1 LSLCCQVYTKKNNS
15 IAEGAFRVARKKTT
29 KGQDVGLDKAD
40 TIDAEVLETMPAD
53 AEGVIEADGGQ
64 ASSKG
69 VGLKPQLYLIPMFLG
84 GLCAGAIGY
93 CVAVLPDYF
102 NSNDQLSSLLLDQKE
117 IHDQI
122 VNLSETVS
130 EIRNVGPSANFSE
143 ELDPLRISLSKL
155 SAGIKVRSSA
165 QEIEITALKE
175 RIYLLEN
182 RPLNGEVSASVIQ
195 NYERELT
202 QIRAEIEAILIKAA
216 GDVEQAQGS
225 AAMLEVAAQAISQE
239 NVAASALIG
248 IEAAISNGTGYSTL
262 LEELKAILGLN
273 LPEVLSTNAQLGVV
287 TLNKLQD
294 EFPKLARV
302 SLKAARREGEGTGFG
317 AFLKA
322 QLGFRSLFPRE
333 GTSPDA
339 VLSRAEASV
348 AAGNLQVALVEL
360 IDLPKSGQLVLQD
373 WSERAR
379 ARLSVLKA
387 ISELTRTMVVN

>member
-1 LSLCCQVYTKKNNS
+1 M
-15 IAEGAFRVARKKTT
+15 ARKKTT
-29 KGQDVGLDKAD
+29 KGQEVGLDKAD
-40 TIDAEVLETMPAD
+40 TIDAEVLETLPTD
-53 AEGVIEADGGQ
+53 AEGVMEADGGQ
-64 ASSKG
+64 ASPKA
-69 VGLKPQLYLIPMFLG
+69 VGLKPQLYLTPMFLG
-84 GLCAGAIGY
+84 GLCAGAIGFGI
-93 CVAVLPDYF
+93 AILPDYF
-102 NSNDQLSSLLLDQKE
+102 NSNDQLGSLLLDQKE

-122 VNLSETVS
+122 ISLSETVS
-130 EIRNVGPSANFSE
+130 ELTNIGPPANFSE
-143 ELDPLRISLSKL
+143 ELDPFRISLSKL
-155 SAGIKVRSSA
+155 SADIMVNSSA
-165 QEIEITALKE
+165 QEQEITALKE

-195 NYERELT
+195 SYERELT
-202 QIRAEIEAILIKAA
+202 QIRAEIEAIVNKAA
-216 GDVEQAQGS
+216 GEIEQAQGE

-262 LEELKAILGLN
+262 LEELKLILGLN
-273 LPEVLSTNAQLGVV
+273 VPEVLSANAQLGVV
-287 TLNKLQD
+287 SLSKLQD

-302 SLKAARREGEGTGFG
+302 SLQAARMEGDGTGFG

-379 ARLSVLKA
+379 TRLSVLNA
-387 ISELTRTMVVN
+387 LSELMRTMVVN

>member
-1 LSLCCQVYTKKNNS
+1 M
-15 IAEGAFRVARKKTT
+15 ARKKTT
-29 KGQDVGLDKAD
+29 KRQDVGLDKAD
-40 TIDAEVLETMPAD
+40 TIDVEVLETMPTD
-53 AEGVIEADGGQ
+53 AEGVMEADGGQ
-64 ASSKG
+64 ASPKA
-69 VGLKPQLYLIPMFLG
+69 VGLTPQLYLTPMFLG
-84 GLCAGAIGY
+84 GLCAGAIGFGI
-93 CVAVLPDYF
+93 AILPDYF
-102 NSNDQLSSLLLDQKE
+102 NSNDQLGSLLLDQKE

-122 VNLSETVS
+122 ISLSETVS
-130 EIRNVGPSANFSE
+130 ELTNIGPPANFSE
-143 ELDPLRISLSKL
+143 ELDPFRISLSKL
-155 SAGIKVRSSA
+155 SADIMVNSSA
-165 QEIEITALKE
+165 QEQEITALKE

-182 RPLNGEVSASVIQ
+182 RPLNGGVSASVIQ
-195 NYERELT
+195 SYERELT
-202 QIRAEIEAILIKAA
+202 QIRAEIEAIVKKAA
-216 GDVEQAQGS
+216 GEIEQAQVDS
-225 AAMLEVAAQAISQE
+225 TMPEVAAQAISQE

-262 LEELKAILGLN
+262 LEELKLILRLN
-273 LPEVLSTNAQLGVV
+273 VPEVLSANAQLGVAS
-287 TLNKLQD
+287 LNKLQD

-302 SLKAARREGEGTGFG
+302 SLQAARREGDGTGFG

-379 ARLSVLKA
+379 TRLSVLNA
-387 ISELTRTMVVN
+387 LSELTRTMVVN

>member
-1 LSLCCQVYTKKNNS
+1 M
-15 IAEGAFRVARKKTT
+15 ARKKTT
-29 KGQDVGLDKAD
+29 KGQKVGLDKAD
-40 TIDAEVLETMPAD
+40 TIDAEVLETLPSD
-53 AEGVIEADGGQ
+53 AEGVMEADGGQ
-64 ASSKG
+64 ASPKA
-69 VGLKPQLYLIPMFLG
+69 VGLKPQLYLTPMFLG
-84 GLCAGAIGY
+84 GLCAGAIGFGI
-93 CVAVLPDYF
+93 AILPDYF
-102 NSNDQLSSLLLDQKE
+102 NSNDQLGSLLLDQKE

-122 VNLSETVS
+122 ISLSETVS
-130 EIRNVGPSANFSE
+130 ELTNIGPPANFSE
-143 ELDPLRISLSKL
+143 ELDPFRISLSKL
-155 SAGIKVRSSA
+155 SADIMMNSSA
-165 QEIEITALKE
+165 QEQEITALKE

-182 RPLNGEVSASVIQ
+182 RPLNGGVSESVIQ
-195 NYERELT
+195 SYERELT
-202 QIRAEIEAILIKAA
+202 QIRAEIEAIVNKAA
-216 GDVEQAQGS
+216 GEIEQAQGE

-262 LEELKAILGLN
+262 LEKLKLILGLN
-273 LPEVLSTNAQLGVV
+273 VPEVLSANAQLGVV
-287 TLNKLQD
+287 SLNKLQD

-302 SLKAARREGEGTGFG
+302 SLQAARMEGDGTGFG

-379 ARLSVLKA
+379 TRLSVLNA
-387 ISELTRTMVVN
+387 LSELTRTMVVN

>member
-1 LSLCCQVYTKKNNS
+1 M
-15 IAEGAFRVARKKTT
+15 ARKKTT
-29 KGQDVGLDKAD
+29 KGQEVGLDKAD
-40 TIDAEVLETMPAD
+40 TIDAEVLETLPTD
-53 AEGVIEADGGQ
+53 AEGVMEADGGQ
-64 ASSKG
+64 ASPKA
-69 VGLKPQLYLIPMFLG
+69 VGLKPQLYLTPMFLG
-84 GLCAGAIGY
+84 GLCAGAIGFGI
-93 CVAVLPDYF
+93 AILPDYF
-102 NSNDQLSSLLLDQKE
+102 NSNDQLGSLLLDQKE

-122 VNLSETVS
+122 ISLSETVS
-130 EIRNVGPSANFSE
+130 ELTNIGPSANFSE
-143 ELDPLRISLSKL
+143 ELDPFRISLSKL
-155 SAGIKVRSSA
+155 SADIMVNSSA
-165 QEIEITALKE
+165 QEQEITALKE

-182 RPLNGEVSASVIQ
+182 RPLNGGVSASVIQ
-195 NYERELT
+195 SYERELT
-202 QIRAEIEAILIKAA
+202 QIRAEIEAIVNKAA
-216 GDVEQAQGS
+216 GEIEQAQGE

-262 LEELKAILGLN
+262 LEELKLILGLN
-273 LPEVLSTNAQLGVV
+273 VPEVLSANAQLGVV
-287 TLNKLQD
+287 SLNKLQD

-302 SLKAARREGEGTGFG
+302 SLQAARREGDGTGFG

-379 ARLSVLKA
+379 TRLSVLNA
-387 ISELTRTMVVN
+387 LSELTRTMVVN

>member
-1 LSLCCQVYTKKNNS
+1 M
-15 IAEGAFRVARKKTT
+15 ARKKTT
-29 KGQDVGLDKAD
+29 KGQEVGLDKAD
-40 TIDAEVLETMPAD
+40 TIDAEVLETLPTD
-53 AEGVIEADGGQ
+53 AEGVMEADGAQ
-64 ASSKG
+64 AAPKA
-69 VGLKPQLYLIPMFLG
+69 VGLKPQLYRTPMFLG
-84 GLCAGAIGY
+84 GLCAGAIGFGI
-93 CVAVLPDYF
+93 AILPDYF
-102 NSNDQLSSLLLDQKE
+102 NSNDQLGSLLLDQKE

-122 VNLSETVS
+122 ISLSETVS
-130 EIRNVGPSANFSE
+130 ELTNRGPSENFSE
-143 ELDPLRISLSKL
+143 ELDPFRISLSKL
-155 SAGIKVRSSA
+155 SADIMVNSSA
-165 QEIEITALKE
+165 QEQEITALKE

-182 RPLNGEVSASVIQ
+182 RPLNGGVSASVIQ
-195 NYERELT
+195 SYERELT
-202 QIRAEIEAILIKAA
+202 QIRAEIEAIVNKAA
-216 GDVEQAQGS
+216 GEIEQAQGE

-262 LEELKAILGLN
+262 LEELKLILGLN
-273 LPEVLSTNAQLGVV
+273 VPEVLSANAQLGVV
-287 TLNKLQD
+287 SLNKLQD

-302 SLKAARREGEGTGFG
+302 SLQAARREGDGTGFG

-379 ARLSVLKA
+379 TRLSVLNA
-387 ISELTRTMVVN
+387 LSELKRTMVVN

>member
-1 LSLCCQVYTKKNNS
+1 M
-15 IAEGAFRVARKKTT
+15 ARKKTT
-29 KGQDVGLDKAD
+29 KGQEVGLDKAD
-40 TIDAEVLETMPAD
+40 TIDVEVLETMPTD
-53 AEGVIEADGGQ
+53 AEGVMEADGGQ
-64 ASSKG
+64 ASPKA
-69 VGLKPQLYLIPMFLG
+69 VGLKPQLYLTPMFLG
-84 GLCAGAIGY
+84 GLCAGAIGFGI
-93 CVAVLPDYF
+93 AILPDYF
-102 NSNDQLSSLLLDQKE
+102 NSNDQLGSLLLDQKE

-122 VNLSETVS
+122 ISLSETVS
-130 EIRNVGPSANFSE
+130 ELRNIGPSANFSE

-155 SAGIKVRSSA
+155 SADIMVNSSA
-165 QEIEITALKE
+165 QEQEITALKE
-175 RIYLLEN
+175 RIYLLES

-195 NYERELT
+195 SYERELT
-202 QIRAEIEAILIKAA
+202 QIRAEIEAIVKKAA
-216 GDVEQAQGS
+216 GEIEQAQGE

-262 LEELKAILGLN
+262 LEELKLILGLN
-273 LPEVLSTNAQLGVV
+273 VPEVLSANAQLGVV
-287 TLNKLQD
+287 SLNKLQD

-302 SLKAARREGEGTGFG
+302 SLQAARREGDGTGFG

-373 WSERAR
+373 WSKRAR
-379 ARLSVLKA
+379 ARLSVLNA
-387 ISELTRTMVVN
+387 LSELTRTMVVN

>member
-1 LSLCCQVYTKKNNS
+1 MAK
-15 IAEGAFRVARKKTT
+15 KKTT
-29 KGQDVGLDKAD
+29 KGQEVGLDKAD
-40 TIDAEVLETMPAD
+40 TIDAEVLETLPTD
-53 AEGVIEADGGQ
+53 AEGVMEADGGQ
-64 ASSKG
+64 ASPKA
-69 VGLKPQLYLIPMFLG
+69 VGLKPQLYLTPMFLG
-84 GLCAGAIGY
+84 GLCAGAIGFGI
-93 CVAVLPDYF
+93 AILPDYF
-102 NSNDQLSSLLLDQKE
+102 NSNDQLGSLLLDQKE

-122 VNLSETVS
+122 ISLSETVS
-130 EIRNVGPSANFSE
+130 ELTNIGPSANFSD
-143 ELDPLRISLSKL
+143 ELDPFRISLSKL
-155 SAGIKVRSSA
+155 SADIMVNSSA
-165 QEIEITALKE
+165 QEQEITALKE

-182 RPLNGEVSASVIQ
+182 RPLNGGVSASVIQ
-195 NYERELT
+195 SYERELT
-202 QIRAEIEAILIKAA
+202 QIRAEIEAIVNKAA
-216 GDVEQAQGS
+216 GEIEQAQS
-225 AAMLEVAAQAISQE
+225 EAAMLEVAAQAISQE

-262 LEELKAILGLN
+262 LEELKLILGLN
-273 LPEVLSTNAQLGVV
+273 VPEVLSANAQLGVV
-287 TLNKLQD
+287 SLNKLQD

-302 SLKAARREGEGTGFG
+302 SLQAARREGDGTGFG

-379 ARLSVLKA
+379 ARLRVLNA
-387 ISELTRTMVVN
+387 LSELTRTMVVN

>member
-1 LSLCCQVYTKKNNS
+1 M
-15 IAEGAFRVARKKTT
+15 ARKKTT
-29 KGQDVGLDKAD
+29 KRQDVGLDKAD
-40 TIDAEVLETMPAD
+40 TIDAEVLETLPTD
-53 AEGVIEADGGQ
+53 AEGVMEADGGQ
-64 ASSKG
+64 ASPKA
-69 VGLKPQLYLIPMFLG
+69 VGLKPQLYLTPMFLG
-84 GLCAGAIGY
+84 GLCAGAIGFGI
-93 CVAVLPDYF
+93 AILPDYF
-102 NSNDQLSSLLLDQKE
+102 NSNDQLGSLLLDQKE

-122 VNLSETVS
+122 ISLSETVS
-130 EIRNVGPSANFSE
+130 ELKNIGSSANFSE
-143 ELDPLRISLSKL
+143 EPDPFRISLSKL
-155 SAGIKVRSSA
+155 SADIMVNSSA
-165 QEIEITALKE
+165 QEQEITALKE

-182 RPLNGEVSASVIQ
+182 RPLNGGVSASVIQ
-195 NYERELT
+195 SYERELT
-202 QIRAEIEAILIKAA
+202 QIRAEIEAIVNKAA
-216 GDVEQAQGS
+216 GEIEQSQGE

-262 LEELKAILGLN
+262 LEELKLILGLN
-273 LPEVLSTNAQLGVV
+273 VPEVLSANAQLGVV
-287 TLNKLQD
+287 SLSKLQD

-302 SLKAARREGEGTGFG
+302 SLQAARMEGDGTGFG

-379 ARLSVLKA
+379 TRLSVLNA
-387 ISELTRTMVVN
+387 LSELTRTMVVN

>member
-1 LSLCCQVYTKKNNS
+1 M
-15 IAEGAFRVARKKTT
+15 ARKKTT
-29 KGQDVGLDKAD
+29 KGQEVGLDKAD
-40 TIDAEVLETMPAD
+40 TIDAEVLETLPSD
-53 AEGVIEADGGQ
+53 AEGVMEADGGQ
-64 ASSKG
+64 ASPKA
-69 VGLKPQLYLIPMFLG
+69 VGLKPQLYLTPMFLG
-84 GLCAGAIGY
+84 GLCAGAIGFGI
-93 CVAVLPDYF
+93 AILPDYF
-102 NSNDQLSSLLLDQKE
+102 NSNDQLGSLLLDQKE

-122 VNLSETVS
+122 ISLSETVS
-130 EIRNVGPSANFSE
+130 ELTNIGPSANFSE
-143 ELDPLRISLSKL
+143 ELDPFRISLSKL
-155 SAGIKVRSSA
+155 SADIMMNSSA
-165 QEIEITALKE
+165 QEQEITALKE

-182 RPLNGEVSASVIQ
+182 RPLNGGVSASVIQ
-195 NYERELT
+195 SYERELT
-202 QIRAEIEAILIKAA
+202 QIRAEIEAIVNKAA
-216 GDVEQAQGS
+216 GEIEQAQGE

-262 LEELKAILGLN
+262 LEELKLILGLN
-273 LPEVLSTNAQLGVV
+273 VPEVLSANAQLGVV
-287 TLNKLQD
+287 SLNKLQD

-302 SLKAARREGEGTGFG
+302 SLQAARREGDGTGFG

-379 ARLSVLKA
+379 TRLSVLNA
-387 ISELTRTMVVN
+387 LSELTRTMVVN

>member
-1 LSLCCQVYTKKNNS
+1 MCCQVYTKKNNG
-15 IAEGAFRVARKKTT
+15 IDERAFIVARKKTT
-29 KGQDVGLDKAD
+29 KGQEVGLDKAD
-40 TIDAEVLETMPAD
+40 TIDAEVLETLPTD
-53 AEGVIEADGGQ
+53 AEGVMEADGGQ
-64 ASSKG
+64 ASPKA

-84 GLCAGAIGY
+84 GLCAGAIGF
-93 CVAVLPDYF
+93 CIAILPDYF
-102 NSNDQLSSLLLDQKE
+102 NSNDQLSSLFLDQKE

-122 VNLSETVS
+122 INLAETVS
-130 EIRNVGPSANFSE
+130 ELGNVGPSENFSE

-155 SAGIKVRSSA
+155 SAGIMLRSSA
-165 QEIEITALKE
+165 QEKEITALKE

-182 RPLNGEVSASVIQ
+182 RPLNGGVSASVIQ
-195 NYERELT
+195 SYERELT
-202 QIRAEIEAILIKAA
+202 QIRAEIEAIVNKAA
-216 GDVEQAQGS
+216 GEIEQAQS
-225 AAMLEVAAQAISQE
+225 ETAMLEVAAQAISQE

-248 IEAAISNGTGYSTL
+248 IEAAISNGTGYSVL
-262 LEELKAILGLN
+262 LEELRAILGLN
-273 LPEVLSTNAQLGVV
+273 LPEVLSANAPLGVV

-302 SLKAARREGEGTGFG
+302 SLQAARREGDGTGFG

-379 ARLSVLKA
+379 ARLRVLA
-387 ISELTRTMVVN
+387 ALSELTRTMVVN

>member
-1 LSLCCQVYTKKNNS
+1 MCCQVYTKKNNG
-15 IAEGAFRVARKKTT
+15 IDERAFIVARKKTT

-40 TIDAEVLETMPAD
+40 TIDAEVLETLPTD
-53 AEGVIEADGGQ
+53 AEGVMEADGGQ
-64 ASSKG
+64 ASPKA
-69 VGLKPQLYLIPMFLG
+69 VGLKPQLYLTPMFLG
-84 GLCAGAIGY
+84 GLCAGAIGFGI
-93 CVAVLPDYF
+93 AILPDYF
-102 NSNDQLSSLLLDQKE
+102 NSNDQLGSLLLDQKE

-122 VNLSETVS
+122 ISLSETVS
-130 EIRNVGPSANFSE
+130 ELTNIGPSANFSE
-143 ELDPLRISLSKL
+143 ELDPFRISLSKL
-155 SAGIKVRSSA
+155 SADIMVNSSA
-165 QEIEITALKE
+165 QEQEITALKE

-182 RPLNGEVSASVIQ
+182 RPLNGGVSASVIQ
-195 NYERELT
+195 SYERELT
-202 QIRAEIEAILIKAA
+202 QIRAEIEAIVNKAA
-216 GDVEQAQGS
+216 GEIEQAQGE

-262 LEELKAILGLN
+262 LEELKLILGLN
-273 LPEVLSTNAQLGVV
+273 VPEVLTANAQLGVV
-287 TLNKLQD
+287 SLNKLQD

-302 SLKAARREGEGTGFG
+302 SLQAARGEGYGTGFG

-379 ARLSVLKA
+379 TRLSVLNA
-387 ISELTRTMVVN
+387 LSELTRTMVVN

>member
-1 LSLCCQVYTKKNNS
+1 M
-15 IAEGAFRVARKKTT
+15 ARKKTT
-29 KGQDVGLDKAD
+29 KGQEVGLDKAD
-40 TIDAEVLETMPAD
+40 TIDAEVLETLPSD
-53 AEGVIEADGGQ
+53 AEGVMEADGGQ
-64 ASSKG
+64 ASPEA
-69 VGLKPQLYLIPMFLG
+69 VGLKPQLYLTPMFLG
-84 GLCAGAIGY
+84 GLSAGAIGFGI
-93 CVAVLPDYF
+93 AILPNYF
-102 NSNDQLSSLLLDQKE
+102 NSNDQLGSLLLDQKE

-122 VNLSETVS
+122 ISLSETVS
-130 EIRNVGPSANFSE
+130 ELTNIGPPANFSE
-143 ELDPLRISLSKL
+143 ELDPFRISLSKL
-155 SAGIKVRSSA
+155 SADIMMNSSA
-165 QEIEITALKE
+165 QEQEITALKE

-182 RPLNGEVSASVIQ
+182 RPLNGGVSESVIQ
-195 NYERELT
+195 SYERELT
-202 QIRAEIEAILIKAA
+202 QIRAEIEVIVNKAA
-216 GDVEQAQGS
+216 GEIEQAQGE

-262 LEELKAILGLN
+262 LEELKLILGLN
-273 LPEVLSTNAQLGVV
+273 VPEVLTANAQLGVV
-287 TLNKLQD
+287 SLNKLQD

-302 SLKAARREGEGTGFG
+302 SLQAARGEGYGTGFG

-379 ARLSVLKA
+379 TRLSVLNA
-387 ISELTRTMVVN
+387 LSELKRTMVVN

>member
-1 LSLCCQVYTKKNNS
+1 M
-15 IAEGAFRVARKKTT
+15 ARKKTT
-29 KGQDVGLDKAD
+29 KGQEVGLDKAD
-40 TIDAEVLETMPAD
+40 TIDAEVLETLPSD
-53 AEGVIEADGGQ
+53 AEGVMEADGGQ
-64 ASSKG
+64 ASPKA
-69 VGLKPQLYLIPMFLG
+69 VGLKPQLYLTPMFLG
-84 GLCAGAIGY
+84 GLCAGAIGFGI
-93 CVAVLPDYF
+93 AILPDYF
-102 NSNDQLSSLLLDQKE
+102 NSNDQLGSLLLDQKE

-122 VNLSETVS
+122 ISLSETVS
-130 EIRNVGPSANFSE
+130 ELTNIGPPANFSE
-143 ELDPLRISLSKL
+143 ELDPFRISLSKL
-155 SAGIKVRSSA
+155 SADIMVNSSA
-165 QEIEITALKE
+165 QEQEITALKE

-182 RPLNGEVSASVIQ
+182 RPLNGGVSASVIQ
-195 NYERELT
+195 SYERELT
-202 QIRAEIEAILIKAA
+202 QIRAEIEAIVNKAA
-216 GDVEQAQGS
+216 GEIEQAQGE

-262 LEELKAILGLN
+262 LEELKLILGLN
-273 LPEVLSTNAQLGVV
+273 VPEVLSANAQLGVV
-287 TLNKLQD
+287 SLNKLQD

-302 SLKAARREGEGTGFG
+302 SLQAARMEGDGTGFG

-379 ARLSVLKA
+379 TRLSVLNA
-387 ISELTRTMVVN
+387 LSELTRTMVVN

>member
-1 LSLCCQVYTKKNNS
+1 M
-15 IAEGAFRVARKKTT
+15 ARKKTT
-29 KGQDVGLDKAD
+29 KGQEVGLDKAD
-40 TIDAEVLETMPAD
+40 TIDVEVLETMPTD
-53 AEGVIEADGGQ
+53 AEGVMEADGGQ
-64 ASSKG
+64 ASPKA
-69 VGLKPQLYLIPMFLG
+69 VGLKPQLYLTPMFLG
-84 GLCAGAIGY
+84 GLCAGAIGFGI
-93 CVAVLPDYF
+93 AILPDYF
-102 NSNDQLSSLLLDQKE
+102 NSNDQLGSLLLDQKE

-122 VNLSETVS
+122 ISLSETVS
-130 EIRNVGPSANFSE
+130 ELRNIGPSANFSE

-155 SAGIKVRSSA
+155 SADIMVNSSA
-165 QEIEITALKE
+165 QEQEITALKE

-182 RPLNGEVSASVIQ
+182 RPLNGGVSASVIQ
-195 NYERELT
+195 SYERELT
-202 QIRAEIEAILIKAA
+202 QIRAEIEAIVKKAA
-216 GDVEQAQGS
+216 GEIEQAQGE

-262 LEELKAILGLN
+262 LEELKLILGLN
-273 LPEVLSTNAQLGVV
+273 VPEVLSANAQLGVV
-287 TLNKLQD
+287 SLNKLQD

-302 SLKAARREGEGTGFG
+302 SLQAARREGDGTGFG

-379 ARLSVLKA
+379 ARLRVLNA
-387 ISELTRTMVVN
+387 LSELTRTMVVN

>member
-1 LSLCCQVYTKKNNS
+1 M
-15 IAEGAFRVARKKTT
+15 ARKKTT
-29 KGQDVGLDKAD
+29 KGQEVGLDKAD
-40 TIDAEVLETMPAD
+40 TIDAEVLETLPSD
-53 AEGVIEADGGQ
+53 AEGVMEADGGQ
-64 ASSKG
+64 ASPKA
-69 VGLKPQLYLIPMFLG
+69 VGLKPQLYLTPMFLG
-84 GLCAGAIGY
+84 GLCAGAIGFGI
-93 CVAVLPDYF
+93 AILPDYF
-102 NSNDQLSSLLLDQKE
+102 NSNDQLGSLLLDQKE

-122 VNLSETVS
+122 ISLSETVS
-130 EIRNVGPSANFSE
+130 ELTNIGPPANFSE
-143 ELDPLRISLSKL
+143 ELDPFRISLSKL
-155 SAGIKVRSSA
+155 SADIMMNSSA
-165 QEIEITALKE
+165 QEQEITALKE

-182 RPLNGEVSASVIQ
+182 RPLNGGVSASVIQ
-195 NYERELT
+195 SYERELT
-202 QIRAEIEAILIKAA
+202 QIRAEIEAIVNKAA
-216 GDVEQAQGS
+216 GEIEQAQGE

-262 LEELKAILGLN
+262 LEELKLILGLN
-273 LPEVLSTNAQLGVV
+273 VPEVLTANAQLGVV
-287 TLNKLQD
+287 SLNKLQD

-302 SLKAARREGEGTGFG
+302 SLQAARGEGYGTGFG

-379 ARLSVLKA
+379 TRLSVLNA
-387 ISELTRTMVVN
+387 LSELTRTMVVN

>member
-1 LSLCCQVYTKKNNS
+1 M
-15 IAEGAFRVARKKTT
+15 ARKKTT
-29 KGQDVGLDKAD
+29 KGQEVGLDKAD
-40 TIDAEVLETMPAD
+40 TIDAEVLETMPTD
-53 AEGVIEADGGQ
+53 AEGVMEADGGQ
-64 ASSKG
+64 ASPKA
-69 VGLKPQLYLIPMFLG
+69 VGLKPQLYLTPMFLG
-84 GLCAGAIGY
+84 GLCAGAIGFGI
-93 CVAVLPDYF
+93 AILPDYF
-102 NSNDQLSSLLLDQKE
+102 NSNDQLGSLLLDQKE

-122 VNLSETVS
+122 ISLSETVS
-130 EIRNVGPSANFSE
+130 ELTNIGPPVNFSE
-143 ELDPLRISLSKL
+143 ELDPFRISLSKL
-155 SAGIKVRSSA
+155 SADIMVNSSA
-165 QEIEITALKE
+165 QEQEITALKE

-182 RPLNGEVSASVIQ
+182 RPLNGGVSASVIQ
-195 NYERELT
+195 SYERELT
-202 QIRAEIEAILIKAA
+202 QIRAEIEAIANKAA
-216 GDVEQAQGS
+216 GEIEQAQGE

-262 LEELKAILGLN
+262 LEELKLILGLN
-273 LPEVLSTNAQLGVV
+273 VPEVLSANAQLGVV
-287 TLNKLQD
+287 SLNKLQD

-302 SLKAARREGEGTGFG
+302 SLQAARREGDGTGFG

-379 ARLSVLKA
+379 TRLSVLNA
-387 ISELTRTMVVN
+387 LSELTRTMVVN

>member
-1 LSLCCQVYTKKNNS
+1 M
-15 IAEGAFRVARKKTT
+15 ARKKTT
-29 KGQDVGLDKAD
+29 KGQKVGLDKAD
-40 TIDAEVLETMPAD
+40 TIDAEVLETLPSD
-53 AEGVIEADGGQ
+53 AEGVMEADGGQ
-64 ASSKG
+64 ASPKA
-69 VGLKPQLYLIPMFLG
+69 VGLKPQLYLTPMFLG
-84 GLCAGAIGY
+84 GLCAGAIGFGI
-93 CVAVLPDYF
+93 AILPDYF
-102 NSNDQLSSLLLDQKE
+102 NSNDQLGSLLLDQKE

-122 VNLSETVS
+122 ISLSETVS
-130 EIRNVGPSANFSE
+130 ELTNIGPPANFSE
-143 ELDPLRISLSKL
+143 ELDPFRISLSKL
-155 SAGIKVRSSA
+155 SADIMMNSSA
-165 QEIEITALKE
+165 QEQEITALKE

-182 RPLNGEVSASVIQ
+182 RPLNGGVSESVIQ
-195 NYERELT
+195 SYERELT
-202 QIRAEIEAILIKAA
+202 QIRAEIEAIVNKAA
-216 GDVEQAQGS
+216 GEIEQAQGE

-262 LEELKAILGLN
+262 LEELKLILGLN
-273 LPEVLSTNAQLGVV
+273 VPEVLSANAQLGVV
-287 TLNKLQD
+287 SLNKLQD

-302 SLKAARREGEGTGFG
+302 SLQAARMEGDGTGFG

-379 ARLSVLKA
+379 TRLSVLNA
-387 ISELTRTMVVN
+387 LSELTRTMVVN

>member
-1 LSLCCQVYTKKNNS
+1 MCCQVYTKKNNG
-15 IAEGAFRVARKKTT
+15 IDERAFIVARKKTT

-40 TIDAEVLETMPAD
+40 TIDVEVLETMPAD
-53 AEGVIEADGGQ
+53 AEGAIEVDGGQ
-64 ASSKG
+64 ASPKA
-69 VGLKPQLYLIPMFLG
+69 VGLKPQLYLTPMFLG
-84 GLCAGAIGY
+84 GLCAGAIGFGI
-93 CVAVLPDYF
+93 AILPDYF
-102 NSNDQLSSLLLDQKE
+102 NSNDQLGSLLLDQKE

-122 VNLSETVS
+122 ISLSETVS
-130 EIRNVGPSANFSE
+130 ELTNIGPPANFSE
-143 ELDPLRISLSKL
+143 ELDPFRISLSKL
-155 SAGIKVRSSA
+155 SADIMVNSSA
-165 QEIEITALKE
+165 QEQEITALKE

-182 RPLNGEVSASVIQ
+182 RPLNGGVSASVIQ
-195 NYERELT
+195 SYERELT
-202 QIRAEIEAILIKAA
+202 QIRAEIEAIVNKAA
-216 GDVEQAQGS
+216 GEIEQAQGE

-262 LEELKAILGLN
+262 LEELKLILGLN
-273 LPEVLSTNAQLGVV
+273 VPEVLSANAQLGVV
-287 TLNKLQD
+287 SLNKLQD

-302 SLKAARREGEGTGFG
+302 SLQAARREGDGTGFG

-379 ARLSVLKA
+379 TRLSVLNA
-387 ISELTRTMVVN
+387 LSELTRTMVVN

>member
-1 LSLCCQVYTKKNNS
+1 M
-15 IAEGAFRVARKKTT
+15 ARKKTT
-29 KGQDVGLDKAD
+29 KGQEVGLDKAD
-40 TIDAEVLETMPAD
+40 TIDAEVLETLPTD
-53 AEGVIEADGGQ
+53 AEGVMEADGGQ
-64 ASSKG
+64 ASPKA
-69 VGLKPQLYLIPMFLG
+69 VGLKPQLYLTPMFLG
-84 GLCAGAIGY
+84 GLCAGAIGFGI
-93 CVAVLPDYF
+93 AILPDYF
-102 NSNDQLSSLLLDQKE
+102 NSNDQLGSLLLDQKE

-122 VNLSETVS
+122 ISLSETVS
-130 EIRNVGPSANFSE
+130 ELTNIGPSANFSE
-143 ELDPLRISLSKL
+143 ELDPFRISLSKL
-155 SAGIKVRSSA
+155 SADIMVNSSA
-165 QEIEITALKE
+165 QEQEITALKE

-182 RPLNGEVSASVIQ
+182 RPLNGGVSASVIQ
-195 NYERELT
+195 SYERELT
-202 QIRAEIEAILIKAA
+202 QIRAEIEAIVNKAA
-216 GDVEQAQGS
+216 GEIEQAQGE

-262 LEELKAILGLN
+262 LEELKLILGLN
-273 LPEVLSTNAQLGVV
+273 VPEVLSANAQLGVV
-287 TLNKLQD
+287 SLNKLQD

-302 SLKAARREGEGTGFG
+302 SLQAARMEGDGTGFA

-348 AAGNLQVALVEL
+348 AAGDLQVALVEL

-379 ARLSVLKA
+379 TRLSVLNA
-387 ISELTRTMVVN
+387 LSELKRTMVVN

>member
-1 LSLCCQVYTKKNNS
+1 M
-15 IAEGAFRVARKKTT
+15 ARKKTT
-29 KGQDVGLDKAD
+29 KGQKVGLDKAD
-40 TIDAEVLETMPAD
+40 TIDAEVLETLPSD
-53 AEGVIEADGGQ
+53 AEGVMEADGGQ
-64 ASSKG
+64 ASPKA
-69 VGLKPQLYLIPMFLG
+69 VGLKPQLYLTPMFLG
-84 GLCAGAIGY
+84 GLCAGAIGFGI
-93 CVAVLPDYF
+93 AILPNYF
-102 NSNDQLSSLLLDQKE
+102 NSNDQLGSLLLDQKE

-122 VNLSETVS
+122 ISLSETVS
-130 EIRNVGPSANFSE
+130 ELTNIGPPANFSE
-143 ELDPLRISLSKL
+143 ELDPFRISLSKL
-155 SAGIKVRSSA
+155 SADIMMNSSA
-165 QEIEITALKE
+165 QEQEITALKE

-182 RPLNGEVSASVIQ
+182 RPLNGGVSESVIQ
-195 NYERELT
+195 SYERELT
-202 QIRAEIEAILIKAA
+202 QIRAEIEAIVNKAA
-216 GDVEQAQGS
+216 GEIEQAQGE

-262 LEELKAILGLN
+262 LEELKLILGLN
-273 LPEVLSTNAQLGVV
+273 VPEVLSANAQLGVV
-287 TLNKLQD
+287 SLNKLQD

-302 SLKAARREGEGTGFG
+302 SLQAARMEGDGTGFG

-379 ARLSVLKA
+379 TRLSVLNA
-387 ISELTRTMVVN
+387 LSELTRTMVVN

>member
-1 LSLCCQVYTKKNNS
+1 M
-15 IAEGAFRVARKKTT
+15 ARKKTT
-29 KGQDVGLDKAD
+29 KGQEVGLDKAD
-40 TIDAEVLETMPAD
+40 TIDAEVLETLPTD
-53 AEGVIEADGGQ
+53 AEGVMEADGGQ
-64 ASSKG
+64 ASPKA
-69 VGLKPQLYLIPMFLG
+69 VGLKPQLYLTPMFLG
-84 GLCAGAIGY
+84 GLCAGAIGFGI
-93 CVAVLPDYF
+93 AILPDYF
-102 NSNDQLSSLLLDQKE
+102 NSNDQLGSLLLDQKE

-122 VNLSETVS
+122 ISLSETVS
-130 EIRNVGPSANFSE
+130 ELTNIGPPANFSE
-143 ELDPLRISLSKL
+143 ELDPFRISLSKL
-155 SAGIKVRSSA
+155 SADIMVNSSA
-165 QEIEITALKE
+165 QEQEITALKE

-182 RPLNGEVSASVIQ
+182 RPLNGGVSASVIQ
-195 NYERELT
+195 SYERELT
-202 QIRAEIEAILIKAA
+202 QIRAEIEAIVNKAA
-216 GDVEQAQGS
+216 GEIEQAQGE

-262 LEELKAILGLN
+262 LEELKLILGLN
-273 LPEVLSTNAQLGVV
+273 VPEVLSANAQLGVV
-287 TLNKLQD
+287 SLNKLQD

-302 SLKAARREGEGTGFG
+302 SLQAARMEGDGTGFG

-379 ARLSVLKA
+379 TRLSVLNA
-387 ISELTRTMVVN
+387 LSELTRTMVVN

>member
-1 LSLCCQVYTKKNNS
+1 M
-15 IAEGAFRVARKKTT
+15 ARKKTT
-29 KGQDVGLDKAD
+29 KGQDAALDKAD

-53 AEGVIEADGGQ
+53 AEGTMKTDGGQ
-64 ASSKG
+64 ASPKG

-84 GLCAGAIGY
+84 GLCAGAIGF
-93 CVAVLPDYF
+93 CIAILPDYF
-102 NSNDQLSSLLLDQKE
+102 NSNDQLSPPFLDQKE

-122 VNLSETVS
+122 TSLAETVS
-130 EIRNVGPSANFSE
+130 ELGNVGPSENFSE

-155 SAGIKVRSSA
+155 SADIKVLSSS
-165 QEIEITALKE
+165 QEKEITALKE

-202 QIRAEIEAILIKAA
+202 QIRAEMEAILIKAA

-239 NVAASALIG
+239 NVAASALIE
-248 IEAAISNGTGYSTL
+248 IEAAISNGTGYGTL

-273 LPEVLSTNAQLGVV
+273 LPKVLSANAHLGVAS
-287 TLNKLQD
+287 LNKLQD

-302 SLKAARREGEGTGFG
+302 SLQASRREGEGAGLG

-360 IDLPKSGQLVLQD
+360 IDLPNSGQLVLQD

-379 ARLSVLKA
+379 ARLRVLNA
-387 ISELTRTMVVN
+387 LSELTRTMMVN

>member
-1 LSLCCQVYTKKNNS
+1 M
-15 IAEGAFRVARKKTT
+15 ARKKTT
-29 KGQDVGLDKAD
+29 KGEEVGLDKAD
-40 TIDAEVLETMPAD
+40 TIDAEVLETLPTD
-53 AEGVIEADGGQ
+53 AEGVMEADGGQ
-64 ASSKG
+64 ASPKA
-69 VGLKPQLYLIPMFLG
+69 VELKPQLYLTPMFLG
-84 GLCAGAIGY
+84 GLCAGAIGFGI
-93 CVAVLPDYF
+93 AILPDYF

-122 VNLSETVS
+122 IGLSETVS
-130 EIRNVGPSANFSE
+130 ELKNIGSSANFLE
-143 ELDPLRISLSKL
+143 ELDPFRMSLSKL
-155 SAGIKVRSSA
+155 SADIMVNSSA
-165 QEIEITALKE
+165 QEQEITALKE

-182 RPLNGEVSASVIQ
+182 RPLKGGVSASVIQ
-195 NYERELT
+195 SYERELT
-202 QIRAEIEAILIKAA
+202 QIRAEIEAIVNKAA
-216 GDVEQAQGS
+216 GEIEQAQGE

-248 IEAAISNGTGYSTL
+248 IEAAISNGSGYSTL
-262 LEELKAILGLN
+262 LEELKLILGLN
-273 LPEVLSTNAQLGVV
+273 VPEVLSANAQLGVV
-287 TLNKLQD
+287 SLSKLQD

-302 SLKAARREGEGTGFG
+302 SLQAARMEGDGTGFG

-379 ARLSVLKA
+379 TRLSVLNA
-387 ISELTRTMVVN
+387 LSEFTRTMVVN

>member
-1 LSLCCQVYTKKNNS
+1 M
-15 IAEGAFRVARKKTT
+15 ARKKTT

-40 TIDAEVLETMPAD
+40 TIDAEVLETLPTD
-53 AEGVIEADGGQ
+53 AEGVMEADGGQ
-64 ASSKG
+64 ASPKA
-69 VGLKPQLYLIPMFLG
+69 VGLKPQLYLTPMFLG
-84 GLCAGAIGY
+84 GLCAGAIGFGI
-93 CVAVLPDYF
+93 AILPDYF
-102 NSNDQLSSLLLDQKE
+102 NSNDQLGSLLLDQKE

-122 VNLSETVS
+122 ISLSETVS
-130 EIRNVGPSANFSE
+130 ELTNIGPPANFSE
-143 ELDPLRISLSKL
+143 ELDPFRISLSKL
-155 SAGIKVRSSA
+155 SADIMVNSSA
-165 QEIEITALKE
+165 QEQEITALKE

-182 RPLNGEVSASVIQ
+182 RPLNGGVSASVIQ
-195 NYERELT
+195 SYERELT
-202 QIRAEIEAILIKAA
+202 QIRAEIEAIVNKAA
-216 GDVEQAQGS
+216 GEIGQAQS
-225 AAMLEVAAQAISQE
+225 EAAMLEVAAQAISQE

-262 LEELKAILGLN
+262 LEELKVILGLN
-273 LPEVLSTNAQLGVV
+273 LPEVLSANAQLGVV
-287 TLNKLQD
+287 SLNKLQD

-302 SLKAARREGEGTGFG
+302 SLQVARREGDGTGFG

-379 ARLSVLKA
+379 TRLSVLNA
-387 ISELTRTMVVN
+387 LSELTRTMVVN